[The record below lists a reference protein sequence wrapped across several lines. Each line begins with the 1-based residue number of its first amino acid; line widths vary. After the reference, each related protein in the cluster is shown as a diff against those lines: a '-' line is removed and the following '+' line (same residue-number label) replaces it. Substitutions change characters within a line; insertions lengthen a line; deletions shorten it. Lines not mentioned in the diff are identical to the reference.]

1 MDEKKCSNCGE
12 TKPLKA
18 FYCHLKTKDGRQSQ
32 CKKCM
37 KAAASARGAR
47 IRAANKARLA

>member
-1 MDEKKCSNCGE
+1 MEEKTCSNCGE

-18 FYCHLKTKDGRQSQ
+18 FYCHPKTKDGRQSQ
-32 CKKCM
+32 CKECM

-47 IRAANKARLA
+47 IRAAQNARPA